1 MIPSDQTDLQTLL
14 EAFQT
19 YLQVERN
26 LSEYTVKA
34 YLSDLRLFFAD
45 VTIPMDLVTITA
57 VRKYMSD
64 LMQEGKSRRT
74 IARKMSALRTFYRYL
89 ADFDSSLL
97 SPAQMVK
104 APKPARPLPSFLY
117 VEEMWQLLLAPDL
130 STPLGMRDRAL
141 LEFLYA
147 TGVRVSECVALD
159 VQDLHLREGI
169 VMVLGKGSKER
180 IVLFG
185 SAAQDALSR
194 YVSAGR
200 PKVAAVG
207 ECALFINQRG
217 TRLSDRSVRRIV
229 NHYVTHLAMTKKVSP
244 HTFRHTFATHL
255 LEGGADLRVVQEL
268 LGHASLSSTQ
278 IYTHTATE
286 YLMRVYESAHPRA

>member
-1 MIPSDQTDLQTLL
+1 MNPSDQTELQALL

-26 LSEYTVKA
+26 VSQHTVTA
-34 YLSDLRLFFAD
+34 YLSDLRSFFANLTMPVD
-45 VTIPMDLVTITA
+45 QITIAT

-74 IARKMSALRTFYRYL
+74 IARKISALRTMYRYL
-89 ADFDSSLL
+89 ADFDPSEL
-97 SPAQMVK
+97 SEVQMVK
-104 APKPARPLPSFLY
+104 SPKLDRPLPSFLY
-117 VEEMWQLLLAPDL
+117 ADEMLQLLLQPDL
-130 STPLGMRDRAL
+130 KTPLGMRDRAL

-147 TGVRVSECVALD
+147 TGVRVSECVGLD
-159 VQDLHLREGI
+159 VQDLHLRQGLVI
-169 VMVLGKGSKER
+169 VLGKGSKER
-180 IVLFG
+180 VVLFG
-185 SAAQDALSR
+185 SAAQDALTR
-194 YVSAGR
+194 YLTMGR
-200 PKVAAVG
+200 SKIVADD
-207 ECALFINQRG
+207 ENALFINQRG

-229 NHYVTHLAMTKKVSP
+229 DRYVTQLALTKKVSP

-286 YLMRVYESAHPRA
+286 YLMKVYESAHPRA